1 MEQYS
6 HLEFYNNSERGRNVS
21 LGGSN
26 VIGIQGYEG
35 FRAEVKMK
43 TTTEK
48 HADILEY
55 LKRLPPGARVSL
67 IK

>member
-1 MEQYS
+1 MDQYS
-6 HLEFYNNSERGRNVS
+6 HLEFYNNSERGRGVS

-26 VIGIQGYEG
+26 VIGIQGYENV
-35 FRAEVKMK
+35 RAEIKIK

-55 LKRLPPGARVSL
+55 LKRLPPGVRVR
-67 IK
+67 